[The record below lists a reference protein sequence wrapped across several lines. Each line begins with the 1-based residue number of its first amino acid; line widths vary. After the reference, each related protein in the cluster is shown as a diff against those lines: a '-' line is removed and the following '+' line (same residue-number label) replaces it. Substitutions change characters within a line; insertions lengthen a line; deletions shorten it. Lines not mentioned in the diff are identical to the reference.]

1 MRVRITSIEPKP
13 VIDESD
19 VDGTAQRSA
28 ATEDLGPAGD
38 SVRALIDRA
47 AHLSPQHRRRLADEE
62 RWRAWPISL
71 TPAGGLVAVRASAYA
86 YARRA
91 GLPHLPVTIAQ
102 AVQQAVGEHAR
113 DRDLRQAVADAAL
126 AVALA
131 DVLPEDIRERL
142 QAAWRTALA

>member
-1 MRVRITSIEPKP
+1 MRVRVTSIEPKP
-13 VIDESD
+13 VVDERD
-19 VDGTAQRSA
+19 VGSGPRRSA
-28 ATEDLGPAGD
+28 PTEDLGPAGEA
-38 SVRALIDRA
+38 VRALIDRA

-71 TPAGGLVAVRASAYA
+71 TPAGGLAAVRASAYA
-86 YARRA
+86 YARQA
-91 GLPHLPVTIAQ
+91 GLPHLPVILAK
-102 AVQQAVGEHAR
+102 AVQEAVGEHAG

-142 QAAWRTALA
+142 QAAWRTALG